1 MQAEKLKNVLD
12 IVGGWLAICYIQT
25 SLPSRCKS
33 SMTQGSAIGW
43 NYSCAHG
50 HLRVLAAI
58 ALSPSTTRSLNRD
71 AQGSV
76 LSLSSTLGARS
87 FPTIRRRFL
96 TQGAGR
102 LGGHAASG
110 WLDQPVGKVLLLP
123 SQPLEQPM
131 HVVILRGAQLIPDA
145 PDFFDGAF
153 LLHPSKLP
161 STRGACKPRGAC
173 RLEPSIPRP
182 TSARSWRCGCVG
194 SSKSAENPSHA
205 RTQTQYAPHPGLRAV
220 GSGRC

>member
-1 MQAEKLKNVLD
+1 PASKLGTEDLD
-12 IVGGWLAICYIQT
+12 GV
-25 SLPSRCKS
+25 PSS
-33 SMTQGSAIGW
+33 VAQP
-43 NYSCAHG
+43 
-50 HLRVLAAI
+50 I
-58 ALSPSTTRSLNRD
+58 AGP
-71 AQGSV
+71 
-76 LSLSSTLGARS
+76 
-87 FPTIRRRFL
+87 
-96 TQGAGR
+96 GR
-102 LGGHAASG
+102 AASG
-110 WLDQPVGKVLLLP
+110 RGTHRHRNRLSRHRPATGFQTKRPVLIPRVRRCE
-123 SQPLEQPM
+123 PLEQPM

-220 GSGRC
+220 V